1 MMSLKY
7 ELETVLMGIMMTIMG
22 IEQGVLLGEIHVRMR
37 IDVLLEVKAIY
48 SMMITVLKTEL
59 SLLRKRQLI

>member
-1 MMSLKY
+1 MLIIRR
-7 ELETVLMGIMMTIMG
+7 ELEIVLMGIMMTIMG